1 MQKIRKEYEDRKI
14 KNEQAVDTLEQNLE
28 IWLRVQGP
36 PLDSLKAPS
45 GHALAMA
52 REAKESLE
60 KLKEHYKDSRCGTDS
75 FCSHCID
82 AAGSLRSLE
91 LAVVR
96 EEKFHLT
103 PEGCGVR
110 CDAFAQSLFMRMCVR
125 EACSWSWQRTL

>member
-1 MQKIRKEYEDRKI
+1 MQKIRKEYEDRKK

-28 IWLRVQGP
+28 IWLRVQRP
-36 PLDSLKAPS
+36 PLGSLKAPS

-60 KLKEHYKDSRCGTDS
+60 KMKEHYKDSRCGTDS

-82 AAGSLRSLE
+82 AAASLRSLE
-91 LAVVR
+91 LAVIR

-103 PEGCGVR
+103 PEGSPKHCN
-110 CDAFAQSLFMRMCVR
+110 SL
-125 EACSWSWQRTL
+125 A